1 MPETLAARR
10 QRGSIVV
17 YLVVGLAAFGVLAMA
32 GASRFSSVI
41 SSVLSP
47 NCATSARYMAES
59 GQRYAMA
66 RRRAGADEAC
76 APAAVSA
83 MNGQTVTVD
92 ALGRLGEIVAV
103 RPGYGR
109 NYLLPQGLASLAT
122 PGNLKVFEQERRKL
136 QAMNDAIK
144 AEASALA
151 SRIEAAKVVIEVRTG
166 DGDKLYGSVTS
177 PQIAAILAE
186 QGVDVD
192 RRKLQLDEGIRTL
205 GEYIVEVKLHPEVVA
220 KLTVNVVKFGRTE
233 QVTEPELQADATEE
247 AAAE

>member
-1 MPETLAARR
+1 MK
-10 QRGSIVV
+10 
-17 YLVVGLAAFGVLAMA
+17 
-32 GASRFSSVI
+32 VI
-41 SSVLSP
+41 L
-47 NCATSARYMAES
+47 
-59 GQRYAMA
+59 
-66 RRRAGADEAC
+66 RAD
-76 APAAVSA
+76 
-83 MNGQTVTVD
+83 VD
-92 ALGRLGEIVAV
+92 NLGRLGEIVAV

-136 QAMNDAIK
+136 QAMNDAVK

-151 SRIEAAKVVIEVRTG
+151 AKIEAAKVVIEVRTG

-192 RRKLQLDEGIRTL
+192 RRKIQLDEGIRSL
-205 GEYIVEVKLHPEVVA
+205 GEYIIEVKLHPEVVA
-220 KLTVNVVKFGRTE
+220 KLTVNVIKHGKAE
-233 QVTEPELQADATEE
+233 QVTEAVAETDATEE

>member
-1 MPETLAARR
+1 MK
-10 QRGSIVV
+10 
-17 YLVVGLAAFGVLAMA
+17 
-32 GASRFSSVI
+32 VI
-41 SSVLSP
+41 L
-47 NCATSARYMAES
+47 
-59 GQRYAMA
+59 
-66 RRRAGADEAC
+66 RAD
-76 APAAVSA
+76 
-83 MNGQTVTVD
+83 VD
-92 ALGRLGEIVAV
+92 NLGRLGEIVAV
-103 RPGYGR
+103 KPGYGR

-151 SRIEAAKVVIEVRTG
+151 AKIEAAKVVIEVRTG

-192 RRKLQLDEGIRTL
+192 RRKIQLEEGIRSL
-205 GEYIVEVKLHPEVVA
+205 GEYIIEVKLHPEVVA
-220 KLTVNVVKFGRTE
+220 KLTVNVIKHGKAE
-233 QVTEPELQADATEE
+233 QVTEAAVETDATEE